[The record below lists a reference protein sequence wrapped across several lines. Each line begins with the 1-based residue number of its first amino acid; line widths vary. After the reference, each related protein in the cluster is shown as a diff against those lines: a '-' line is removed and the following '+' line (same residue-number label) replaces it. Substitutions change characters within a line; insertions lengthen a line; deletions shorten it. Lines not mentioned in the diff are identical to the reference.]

1 MTSLPAALTF
11 SSSPPSALAA
21 EVLSAVASADA
32 AEEAVLPHPEKT
44 AAVRVKASR
53 AAAVFLTVRF
63 ILNFSFIS
71 VVYRLFLH
79 QDTKMPGA

>member
-1 MTSLPAALTF
+1 MASRQDGITQLYDLPQGGG
-11 SSSPPSALAA
+11 P
-21 EVLSAVASADA
+21 ER
-32 AEEAVLPHPEKT
+32 LPQPEKT

-53 AAAVFLTVRF
+53 AAAVFLTMRF